1 MTDETN
7 CPTSTSCGFT
17 CVRTI
22 IGASDVA
29 GSSFQQSSIGDQN
42 YPAGSIINR
51 NFTGIDTSNLTA
63 APNLLVV
70 PYAFFVNTSSSLNTA
85 MSNNITRMMAVVLFS
100 GQIANWNQLGVNY
113 PTLPVTLCMRHAGS
127 GSHATLDFAVVR
139 GNGWGKLLAS
149 AQNAP
154 GQVKVKGVLA
164 AYNSSLPNIYFED
177 GTTAERTCINT
188 YAGAIGYLDAD
199 QQLIMASKA
208 PNIAALTYQGQ
219 APTAEAIY
227 YGRYDFWTNEQ
238 AYYDKTYLNGLTDQT
253 LAGLV
258 SGSSIPGIL
267 TWIGNTGNIYN
278 NVGAGAAGTE
288 SYYWAEQSQ
297 MIYEKGTDQTY
308 PSYTGN
314 IAGLPKQL

>member
-1 MTDETN
+1 
-7 CPTSTSCGFT
+7 
-17 CVRTI
+17 
-22 IGASDVA
+22 
-29 GSSFQQSSIGDQN
+29 
-42 YPAGSIINR
+42 
-51 NFTGIDTSNLTA
+51 
-63 APNLLVV
+63 
-70 PYAFFVNTSSSLNTA
+70 
-85 MSNNITRMMAVVLFS
+85 
-100 GQIANWNQLGVNY
+100 
-113 PTLPVTLCMRHAGS
+113 
-127 GSHATLDFAVVR
+127 
-139 GNGWGKLLAS
+139 
-149 AQNAP
+149 
-154 GQVKVKGVLA
+154 
-164 AYNSSLPNIYFED
+164 
-177 GTTAERTCINT
+177 
-188 YAGAIGYLDAD
+188 
-199 QQLIMASKA
+199 MASKA